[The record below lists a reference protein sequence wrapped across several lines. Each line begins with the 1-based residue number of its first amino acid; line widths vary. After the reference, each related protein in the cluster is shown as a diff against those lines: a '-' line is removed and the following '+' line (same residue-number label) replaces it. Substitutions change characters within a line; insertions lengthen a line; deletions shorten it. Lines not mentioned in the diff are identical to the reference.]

1 LKTRILGAALA
12 IAALSG
18 LLVPSPA
25 QAKDDVASAYAPP
38 YRDNGGGSVRATI
51 GFANR
56 KKIVVQ
62 NFTVRDICPG
72 DNAPVKAQVIWVHM
86 DRTKGYSHWRTDS
99 NGCGTHGTN
108 FGTLTRTST
117 KRIKYAYLSL
127 RVYDREGGIRAVRI
141 SDDVDNGW
149 N

>member
-1 LKTRILGAALA
+1 LKTRILGAALG
-12 IAALSG
+12 IAVLSG
-18 LLVPSPA
+18 LLVPIPA
-25 QAKDDVASAYAPP
+25 QAKDDVASAYVPP

-56 KKIVVQ
+56 KKVVVR

-72 DNAPVKAQVIWVHM
+72 DNAPVKAQIVWVHM
-86 DRTKGYSHWRTDS
+86 DGTTGHSAWKSDS

-108 FGTLTRTST
+108 FGTITRTST
-117 KRIKYAYLSL
+117 KRMRKAYLSL
-127 RVYDREGGIRAVRI
+127 RVYAREGGIRAVQI
-141 SDDVDNGW
+141 SYEVDNGW